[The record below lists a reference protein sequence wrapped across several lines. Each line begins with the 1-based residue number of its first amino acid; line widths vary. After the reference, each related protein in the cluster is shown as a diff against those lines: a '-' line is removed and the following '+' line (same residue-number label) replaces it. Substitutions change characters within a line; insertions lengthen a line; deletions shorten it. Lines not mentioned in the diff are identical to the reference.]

1 MALQLRIT
9 GESLRITGDPTSR
22 VVLPPVV
29 TADILLATE
38 NGETILTDDGATI
51 AVEASHGN

>member
-29 TADILLATE
+29 AADILLATE
-38 NGETILTDDGATI
+38 NGETILTDDGATV